1 MREIVFASTN
11 PAKVLQISGALS
23 GVANVTGVP
32 NAAQLPE
39 VKEDGKTASENARK
53 KALTYASHLQ
63 KTVMSMD
70 NALYIDGLQPE
81 EQPGLTVRTPFG
93 TDHRLSDD
101 EMIKYYSA
109 LVARLGGVARVSWDF
124 AVCIATPEGKVQEAV
139 IKQYAK
145 FTSNACAERLP
156 GYPLDSLLI
165 NPFTGKYVAQETPE
179 ERAEFWEK
187 TMGRELKAFVEKLE
201 V

>member
-11 PAKVLQISGALS
+11 PAKVEQIAGALK

-32 NAAQLPE
+32 NVAKLPE

-53 KALTYASHLQ
+53 KALTYASHLN

-70 NALYIDGLQPE
+70 NALQIEGLPPE
-81 EQPGLTVRTPFG
+81 EQPGLFVRSPPG
-93 TDHRLSDD
+93 TDHRLNDD
-101 EMIKYYSA
+101 EMIKYYSG
-109 LVARLGGVARVSWDF
+109 LVARLGGVAMVSWDF
-124 AVCIATPEGKVQEAV
+124 AVCIATPTGTVEETV
-139 IKQYAK
+139 IKQFAK
-145 FTSNACAERLP
+145 FTSSPCVETLP

-187 TMGRELKAFVEKLE
+187 TMGRQLKQFIEKLE
-201 V
+201 I

>member
-1 MREIVFASTN
+1 MRKIVFASTN
-11 PAKVLQISGALS
+11 QAKVLQISGALK
-23 GVANVTGVP
+23 GVANVTGVSKDTK
-32 NAAQLPE
+32 LPD
-39 VKEDGKTASENARK
+39 VIEDGKTASENARK
-53 KALTYASHLQ
+53 KALTYASHLN

-70 NALYIDGLQPE
+70 NALYIDGLRPE

-93 TDHRLSDD
+93 TNHRLSDD

-109 LVARLGGVARVSWDF
+109 LVARLGGAARVSWDF
-124 AVCIATPEGKVQEAV
+124 AVCLATPDGNFREVV
-139 IKQYAK
+139 IKQFAK
-145 FTSNACAERLP
+145 FTSNACVERLA

-165 NPFTGKYVAQETPE
+165 NPFTGKYVAEETPE